1 MKYICSDSALTALA
15 DAIRSKTSTTE
26 KLTLA
31 QMAEK
36 IKSIQTGIDIDKF
49 VGTNHY
55 GVKSVT
61 TSVAEIRP
69 YAFYEFYR
77 LETVNA
83 QNLTAIDEYAFYS
96 CNYLK
101 TCNLEKV
108 KSIGENAFYGCNSF
122 PNGGGWS
129 NELFVGTKL
138 ASGDTLALSQGC
150 LPISVK
156 KITIGT
162 TGAVISNLR
171 LTAFSGGSF
180 QTLDIY
186 GLKSINLSDYVY
198 ISNFENL
205 IIRDSPNSDG
215 VAVLSSSTV
224 RNSSIKFYVP
234 ASSLEAYK
242 AATNWSS
249 ISNRIFS
256 IESMS

>member
-36 IKSIQTGIDIDKF
+36 VKGIQTGIDIDKF

-55 GVKSVT
+55 GVNSVSTSVT
-61 TSVAEIRP
+61 EIRP
-69 YAFYEFYR
+69 YSFYEFYR

-83 QNLTAIDEYAFYS
+83 PNLTAIGEYAFYS
-96 CNYLK
+96 CKSLK
-101 TCNLEKV
+101 MCNLEKV
-108 KSIGENAFYGCNSF
+108 KSIGDSAFYGCNSF
-122 PNGGGWS
+122 PNGGGLS

-138 ASGDTLALSQGC
+138 ASGDTLTLSQGC
-150 LPISVK
+150 LPVSVK

-171 LTAFSGGSF
+171 LTAFRSGSF
-180 QTLDIY
+180 KTLDIY

-198 ISNFENL
+198 ISNFESI

-215 VAVLSSSTV
+215 VAVLASSTV
-224 RNSSIKFYVP
+224 RDSSIKFYVP
-234 ASSLEAYK
+234 AANLEAYK
-242 AATNWSS
+242 AATNWSTVS
-249 ISNRIFS
+249 SRIFS